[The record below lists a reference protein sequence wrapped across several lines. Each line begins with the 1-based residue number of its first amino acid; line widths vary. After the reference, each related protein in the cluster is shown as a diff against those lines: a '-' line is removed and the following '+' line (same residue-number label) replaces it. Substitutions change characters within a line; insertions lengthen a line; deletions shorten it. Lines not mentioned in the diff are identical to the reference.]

1 MKRTNMSVDHNVF
14 EEFSSQAEKRH
25 RKLFTYTNDWLST
38 ASKIAAE
45 GGDPDAVY
53 AIWQSISLL
62 KKVDVITL
70 PSDFVDE
77 IIAKQYAVDKKA
89 LLIMFRELGSQ
100 ISGILKFAAKDLHEL
115 EKLATD
121 FIALLP
127 IKQFKVLVPDEPD
140 GRVEIDVVGAGRRIE
155 STQCTLEFLTAI
167 LNGYG
172 YDVTKHEMNVGT
184 ISIWAFKRKTL

>member
-1 MKRTNMSVDHNVF
+1 MKRTNMSVEHNIF
-14 EEFSSQAEKRH
+14 EEFSLQAEKRH
-25 RKLFTYTNDWLST
+25 RKMFTYTNDWLSA

-45 GGDPDAVY
+45 GGDPSDVY
-53 AIWQSISLL
+53 ALWRSISLL
-62 KKVDVITL
+62 KEVDVITL

-77 IIAKQYAVDKKA
+77 IIAKLYAADKKG
-89 LLIMFRELGSQ
+89 LLLMFRELGSQ

-140 GRVEIDVVGAGRRIE
+140 GRVEINVVGAGRRIE

-172 YDVTKHEMNVGT
+172 YDVTRHEMNVGT
-184 ISIWAFKRKTL
+184 ISIWAFKRKSL